1 MQHAKSLITVSVL
14 AFALAVF
21 TFGSGCNKNKTTDN
35 STQTEETDVA
45 SDQVLS
51 EQAFEDAQSIADQ
64 GATITGAM
72 NYRMSGSTSGP
83 CATVSRSGDTTVI
96 DFGTVDCT
104 CRDGRTRRGKII
116 VVRSGIYIDSGSV
129 RTITFDNFYQNGN
142 KITGI
147 RTVTNMG
154 RNTMGQ
160 PFYNINV
167 AGSILLT
174 SGRTISATWSRVRTW
189 TAGYTTL
196 GTITDDIY
204 QITGSGTITRAGGAI
219 VGVEI
224 TAPLIL
230 AMDCRYIEA
239 GTVKYTLPSG
249 GVRTLNYGDTPACDN
264 MAKLTLPSGTVY
276 DITLR

>member
-1 MQHAKSLITVSVL
+1 MRQAKLLMTVS
-14 AFALAVF
+14 AMAIAMAAF
-21 TFGSGCNKNKTTDN
+21 TFGSGCRKNKNNDT
-35 STQTEETDVA
+35 STQTEETSVA
-45 SDQVLS
+45 SDHAVS
-51 EQAFEDAQSIADQ
+51 EQAFEDAQTIADQ
-64 GATITGAM
+64 GATVTGGM
-72 NYRMSGSTSGP
+72 NFRVSGATSSP
-83 CATVSRSGDTTVI
+83 CATVSHSGDTTII

-116 VVRSGIYIDSGSV
+116 VVRTGIFTDSGSV
-129 RTITFDNFYQNGN
+129 RTITFDNFYQNDN

-154 RNTMGQ
+154 HNTLGQ
-160 PFYNINV
+160 PYYSINV
-167 AGSILLT
+167 AGSVLLST
-174 SGRTISATWSRVRTW
+174 GGVVGVSWSRTRTW
-189 TAGYTTL
+189 TAGYTTT
-196 GTITDDIY
+196 GTISDDIY
-204 QITGSGTITRAGGAI
+204 AITGTGTITRASGAV

-224 TAPLIL
+224 TSPLIL

-249 GVRTLNYGDTPACDN
+249 GIRTLNYGDTPACDN